1 MTIIVKFRVFHVFFL
16 IKPFMYFVLLCLL
29 TVNNLSLVN
38 AWITAFL
45 YQALSIH
52 LKFDNNILYVLLLS
66 IMRDNNFYQKSSRTS
81 FIFREYILISKIK
94 KAKTLTKNLVY
105 IITFLMLFSN
115 GIYRSIKWL
124 FLLIGENLM
133 EQNLN

>member
-1 MTIIVKFRVFHVFFL
+1 MTIIVKFKVFHVFFL

-29 TVNNLSLVN
+29 TFNNLSLVN
-38 AWITAFL
+38 AWITASL

-52 LKFDNNILYVLLLS
+52 LKFDDNILYVLLLS

-105 IITFLMLFSN
+105 VITFLMLFSN